1 MKLILAAA
9 LLLSATPP
17 IERLAN
23 ALFPP
28 EKIDHIAGF
37 FGPVTK
43 RYMPTFEKF
52 NDEYLAAKDKIPVV
66 KKYLPEA
73 EKALGEARQM
83 RVPQRYEAEKAKY
96 IKSFEVLLA
105 SAKLSVKLADR
116 LGAGGGAA
124 KK

>member
-9 LLLSATPP
+9 FLFSAVPS
-17 IERLAN
+17 IERLATT
-23 ALFPP
+23 LFPP

-52 NDEYLAAKDKIPVV
+52 NDEYLAAKDKLPVV

-73 EKALGEARQM
+73 EKALDAARQM

-96 IKSFEVLLA
+96 IKSFEMLLA
-105 SAKLSVKLADR
+105 SAKLSVKLADKI
-116 LGAGGGAA
+116 GSVKGAA

>member
-9 LLLSATPP
+9 LLLSAVPP
-17 IERLAN
+17 VERLATT
-23 ALFPP
+23 LFPP
-28 EKIDHIAGF
+28 EKIDHIVGF

-43 RYMPTFEKF
+43 RYLPTFEKF

-116 LGAGGGAA
+116 LGSGGGAA